1 MNNLKTTVGF
11 VGPEGVTLKN
21 HSLFD
26 KGEVVIVISAE
37 SFDEFFNDLKSIKE
51 NLKKS
56 EQWIDEIKKIK
67 ENNF

>member
-11 VGPEGVTLKN
+11 VGPEGVMLKN

-67 ENNF
+67 EK